1 MACTPKELL
10 YIEDVLSN
18 EQQSQQLCSDLVNQ
32 LQDQQLQT
40 LVQSILSKNQECY
53 SKFFSLL
60 NQ

>member
-10 YIEDVLSN
+10 YIEDVLNN